1 MHKEFF
7 LNPYNFALMAMRHL
21 VEFTD
26 EYLRILKERTQFAG
40 IINKRDIV
48 IRVHLAK
55 VILVS
60 NQDGFGIEF
69 PRMSFMSVTE
79 YQRILKNVFH

>member
-7 LNPYNFALMAMRHL
+7 LNPYNFSLMAMRRL

-40 IINKRDIV
+40 IIIKRDI
-48 IRVHLAK
+48 RDLDTFSQGHL
-55 VILVS
+55 
-60 NQDGFGIEF
+60 GF
-69 PRMSFMSVTE
+69 
-79 YQRILKNVFH
+79 